1 MPEILLALA
10 ATAALVI
17 AGYWWSTRLLPL
29 ADGAERWTSA
39 VVCAFAGLVVATELL
54 SLFGGIGRTGFL
66 IASLFMLASGFVLR
80 LPIQPPP
87 DDQPRAPWPIRTLLA
102 LSLFVFGLIAVGA
115 LWRGVFN
122 PVLVDTD
129 GPIYHLPFAVR
140 WLQDGSLSR
149 VWTPFGELAA
159 TYFPGNG
166 EIWLCWLLALV
177 GDDRLA
183 KVGQWFFLLPTVA
196 AIYALGRS
204 AGGDRS
210 SSIWAPLCWLASPF
224 VAHYSIRPNVDFPM
238 TFLLVAGTVFLVR
251 ANRETEI
258 DSRRGPLLL
267 ASLSFGAAAG
277 TKSVALLFAF
287 LPFLAVL
294 WLAHR
299 RVKTVL
305 QVLAAALIGG
315 GYWYLRNWIETGNP
329 LYPYRLSLGGTVLFD
344 GWYDASVMR
353 ATSEYHIPVND
364 YSRALAILELALPWP
379 LLLALTLALLVA
391 VGSLFFRGPYESHFS
406 IIGAALCLLWA
417 GEYWFV
423 QPYNTQPRFLLPA
436 LAVGFVPLAAL
447 HSYWGFVPASLLAAT
462 ALSSVKDVSHP
473 DWRFLVVGVIVIA
486 AAAFV
491 AALGPRYRPAAF
503 IGSSLACLLLAPT
516 IAVRREATTLFYSTR
531 DFGERLFPA
540 WLRLQ
545 NAIDADAKGQG
556 AVVGYTGTNLP
567 YFLAGPTQ
575 KNRVRY
581 VNVQGEA
588 SWLPHDHFRARR
600 RDGSLSTAES
610 AFPQWHRDHPDKR
623 TWLRNLDSL
632 RVGYFFVARENFH
645 GRPDAPTGLPPFPV
659 EYDLIKSMPERFE
672 RLGPPAQP
680 DGAEPWGIAFR
691 IRPAPQMTTN

>member
-10 ATAALVI
+10 ATAALVA

-29 ADGAERWTSA
+29 ANSAERWTA
-39 VVCAFAGLVVATELL
+39 ACVCAFCGLTVATELL
-54 SLFGGIGRTGFL
+54 SVVSGIGRTGFL
-66 IASLFMLASGFVLR
+66 IASILMLVSGFAVRLR
-80 LPIQPPP
+80 SQYPP
-87 DDQPRAPWPIRTLLA
+87 DDQPSAPWPLRILLA
-102 LSLFVFGLIAVGA
+102 FSIFVFSLIVVGA
-115 LWRGVFN
+115 LWRGMFN
-122 PVLVDTD
+122 PVPIDTD

-140 WLQDGSLSR
+140 WLQEGSLTR

-196 AIYALGRS
+196 AVYALGRS

-210 SSIWAPLCWLASPF
+210 SSVWPPLCWLALPF

-238 TFLLVAGTVFLVR
+238 TFLLIAGTVFLVR
-251 ANRETEI
+251 VAREPMP
-258 DSRRGPLLL
+258 DSRRGPLFL
-267 ASLSFGAAAG
+267 AALSFGAAAG
-277 TKSVALLFAF
+277 AKSVAILFAF
-287 LPFLAVL
+287 LPLLAVL

-299 RVKTVL
+299 SAGTML

-315 GYWYLRNWIETGNP
+315 GYWYLRNWLETGNP

-364 YSRALAILELALPWP
+364 YSRALAILGLALPTP
-379 LLLALTLALLVA
+379 LLVALLLALAIGF
-391 VGSLFFRGPYESHFS
+391 GSLFLKSRSFPRASF
-406 IIGAALCLLWA
+406 IGAVLCLVWA
-417 GEYWFV
+417 IEYWFV

-436 LAVGFVPLAAL
+436 LAVGFVPLAVL
-447 HSYWGFVPASLLAAT
+447 RGYWQILPAILLPAAM
-462 ALSSVKDVSHP
+462 LSTFKDVSHL
-473 DWRFLVVGVIVIA
+473 DWRYLVVGVVILV
-486 AAAFV
+486 AAAFL
-491 AALGPRYRPAAF
+491 AAFQPRLRPAVF
-503 IGSSLACLLLAPT
+503 IGSSLLSLLLAPT
-516 IAVRREATTLFYSTR
+516 VAVRRDATPLFYSTR

-545 NAIDADAKGQG
+545 NAIDVDRKGQG
-556 AVVGYTGTNLP
+556 AVVGYAGTNLP
-567 YFLAGPTQ
+567 YFLAGPLQ
-575 KNRVRY
+575 KNPVRY

-588 SWLPHDHFRARR
+588 SWRPHDHFRARR
-600 RDGSLSTAES
+600 LDGSLPTGES
-610 AFPQWHRDHPDKR
+610 AFPQWHRDRADR
-623 TWLRNLDSL
+623 ETWLRNLDL
-632 RVGYFFVARENFH
+632 FGVAYFFIARENFH

-659 EYDLIKSMPERFE
+659 EYDWIVSMPERFE

-680 DGAEPWGIAFR
+680 GGAEPWGIAFR
-691 IRPAPQMTTN
+691 IRPAPRMPTN